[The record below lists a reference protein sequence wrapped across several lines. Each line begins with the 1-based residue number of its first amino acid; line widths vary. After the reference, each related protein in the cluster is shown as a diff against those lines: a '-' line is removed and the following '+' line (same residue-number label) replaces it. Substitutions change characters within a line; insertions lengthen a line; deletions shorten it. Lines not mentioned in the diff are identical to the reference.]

1 MMIFEKE
8 YELRGSDFDRYD
20 RIRPAAVLDLFQDV
34 AGIHAIELGVG
45 FHDLIAREMIW
56 VLTKIRYEIV
66 GELRRYERVRVRT
79 WPLPPS
85 RVNCRR
91 EYRIEAMDGAV
102 LVNGTSEWVIVH
114 SEKRRV
120 LPAGDVYPAGRT
132 YCTDTAFAPRLAKV
146 ASFSP
151 AGEGMTVCP
160 GFSQLDLNGHVNNT
174 KYADY
179 VCDLLALP
187 QEQTITA
194 FAIDYHREVLQGDGL
209 TLYAAE
215 TDEGFLLRGMG
226 EEELMF
232 SCGVKVDKKGE
243 DR

>member
-8 YELRGSDFDRYD
+8 YELRGSDFDRFD

-45 FHDLIAREMIW
+45 FHDLIARELIW
-56 VLTKIRYEIV
+56 VLTKTRYEVV
-66 GELRRYERVRVRT
+66 GALHRYDRVRVRT
-79 WPLPPS
+79 WPLPPG

-91 EYRIEAMDGAV
+91 EYRIEAMDGTA
-102 LVNGTSEWVIVH
+102 LIHGTSEWVIVH

-132 YCTDTAFAPRLAKV
+132 YCTDTVFAPRLAKV
-146 ASFSP
+146 ASFTP
-151 AGEGMTVCP
+151 EGEGMCVRP

-179 VCDLLALP
+179 VWDLLALP
-187 QEQTITA
+187 QESSVTA
-194 FAIDYHREVLQGDGL
+194 FAIDYHREVLHGQEL
-209 TLYAAE
+209 TLYAAQSE
-215 TDEGFLLRGMG
+215 EGVLVRGMSEG
-226 EEELMF
+226 ELMF
-232 SCGVKVDKKGE
+232 SCQVNVNKK
-243 DR
+243 

>member
-1 MMIFEKE
+1 MMMFEKE

-45 FHDLIAREMIW
+45 FDDLIAKEMIW
-56 VLTKIRYEIV
+56 VLTKVRYEIV
-66 GELRRYERVRVRT
+66 GTLRRYETVRLRT

-85 RVNCRR
+85 RVNYRR
-91 EYRIEAMDGAV
+91 EYRIESPDGTV
-102 LVNGTSEWVIVH
+102 LVHGTSEWVIVH

-120 LPAGDVYPAGRT
+120 LPAAQVYPAGRA
-132 YCTDTAFAPRLAKV
+132 YCTDTVFPQRLAKV
-146 ASFSP
+146 P
-151 AGEGMTVCP
+151 AFPPEGEGMTLCP

-187 QEQTITA
+187 EEETITA
-194 FAIDYHREVLQGDGL
+194 FSIDYHREVLQGDAL
-209 TLYAAE
+209 TLYAAKTE
-215 TDEGFLLRGMG
+215 EGFLCRGVSAG
-226 EEELMF
+226 ELMF
-232 SCGVKVDKKGE
+232 SCSVNVNKK
-243 DR
+243 

>member
-8 YELRGSDFDRYD
+8 YELRGSDFDRFD

-34 AGIHAIELGVG
+34 AGIHAVELGVG

-114 SEKRRV
+114 NENLCVHHSRC
-120 LPAGDVYPAGRT
+120 L
-132 YCTDTAFAPRLAKV
+132 LL
-146 ASFSP
+146 SFHISLMIRFYHTMSM
-151 AGEGMTVCP
+151 GILCE
-160 GFSQLDLNGHVNNT
+160 SLLNF
-174 KYADY
+174 
-179 VCDLLALP
+179 CR
-187 QEQTITA
+187 I
-194 FAIDYHREVLQGDGL
+194 
-209 TLYAAE
+209 
-215 TDEGFLLRGMG
+215 FLLR
-226 EEELMF
+226 L
-232 SCGVKVDKKGE
+232 CN
-243 DR
+243 